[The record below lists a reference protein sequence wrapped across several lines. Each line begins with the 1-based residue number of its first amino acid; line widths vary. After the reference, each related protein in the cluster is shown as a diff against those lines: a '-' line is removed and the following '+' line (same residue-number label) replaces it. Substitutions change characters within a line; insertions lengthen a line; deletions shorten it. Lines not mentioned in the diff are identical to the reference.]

1 MSVKEELIWGLP
13 ALSVQA
19 LVGVALFFVTWLL
32 VKFIR
37 GIQTGRY
44 PGSPSLLLYLRT
56 ILGFTLTASAFFFFG
71 AVFGFRYI

>member
-1 MSVKEELIWGLP
+1 MSVKEDLILGLP
-13 ALSVQA
+13 ALNVQA
-19 LVGVALFFVTWLL
+19 LAGVALFFVTWLL

-44 PGSPSLLLYLRT
+44 PGSPTLLLYLRT
-56 ILGFTLTASAFFFFG
+56 ILGFTLTASMFFFFG